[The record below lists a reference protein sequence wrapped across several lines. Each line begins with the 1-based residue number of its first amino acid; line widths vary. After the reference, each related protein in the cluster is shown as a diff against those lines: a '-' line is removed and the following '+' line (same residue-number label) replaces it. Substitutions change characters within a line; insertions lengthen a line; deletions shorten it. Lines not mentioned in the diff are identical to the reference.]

1 MLYQRNY
8 YWFRYVLSNFDIAQQ
23 GLLPIV
29 RSWARSTR
37 GRRRTP
43 IPRPPG
49 SAFPPRRL
57 FPGQVDTSTPQKP
70 DFASTWQR
78 GPARRPIS
86 VPGGHAERTE
96 DRFLVDLAAR
106 SRQKAAC
113 RARWTRR
120 RHRSPIP
127 RQSGSE
133 VPPESRLS
141 CHTADSSARWTRR
154 THRRPIPRRPGS
166 RLLPYGWFPVYLAS
180 DLAASTRIPDK
191 PWRTT
196 KKPAL
201 KRDRLYMLMLSG
213 RATTNGT
220 TH

>member
-1 MLYQRNY
+1 VLYQRNY

-113 RARWTRR
+113 RATLPTPAPGGHAERTEGQF
-120 RHRSPIP
+120 PVDLAA
-127 RQSGSE
+127 G
-133 VPPESRLS
+133 S
-141 CHTADSSARWTRR
+141 CHTAGFLSTLHPTWQLA
-154 THRRPIPRRPGS
+154 
-166 RLLPYGWFPVYLAS
+166 PVY
-180 DLAASTRIPDK
+180 
-191 PWRTT
+191 RTNPGEPQRNRPS
-196 KKPAL
+196 K
-201 KRDRLYMLMLSG
+201 
-213 RATTNGT
+213 GT
-220 TH
+220 GFTC